1 MLPGLF
7 CHAVVGPDA
16 RPNAGSSGVGKSGRD
31 CDHAGE
37 SPNVQSISPRN
48 GVAMRDYTGLSWAKC
63 EKRIGGLVGSSLSE
77 PCCQSFAKR
86 IRISC
91 GISPIYITNYWNA
104 DQRRRTKRHA
114 VNRATEKAATRR
126 RMQSD

>member
-63 EKRIGGLVGSSLSE
+63 EKRIGGLARSSLSE
-77 PCCQSFAKR
+77 SCCQFFAKR

-91 GISPIYITNYWNA
+91 GISPIYITNYWN
-104 DQRRRTKRHA
+104 
-114 VNRATEKAATRR
+114 
-126 RMQSD
+126 QSGKCRSKCHGR

>member
-91 GISPIYITNYWNA
+91 GISPIYITNYWNH
-104 DQRRRTKRHA
+104 REGRHA
-114 VNRATEKAATRR
+114 PAQTTTATIKHPRC
-126 RMQSD
+126 